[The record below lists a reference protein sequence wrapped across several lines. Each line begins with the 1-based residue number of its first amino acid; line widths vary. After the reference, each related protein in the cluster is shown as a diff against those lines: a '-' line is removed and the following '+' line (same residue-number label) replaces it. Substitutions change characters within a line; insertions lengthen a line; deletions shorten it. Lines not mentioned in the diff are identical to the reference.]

1 MKSVENVRKRA
12 VPPIRLRDSTQP
24 DLTVVTAAAGE
35 NAALRSVTAA
45 RRRLRGGVLL
55 LACALFV
62 AAATGALVV
71 PPEGSIAGSGVTLDG
86 QGVVV
91 SVVQGSNAWIS
102 GVRAGWI
109 VLAHDPGFTIYGLGA
124 NMRPVPDDQN
134 ASAPPAILAVTP
146 SMLALLLAAALMAV
160 RLRRTGATVAV
171 AAAVM
176 SAPVWAVRAG
186 VAGDAVAMLPTGLA
200 AALAWQVSG
209 SLGMRPKLARR
220 LSGAMAAVTALV
232 VLSVAVFVPAALLL
246 GLVAGVAAASTVYVA
261 AAWILVV
268 RWRVTVASA
277 GPGSRSRFAAVRAVV
292 VDMLPF
298 TDRMRRRGAQAERDR
313 LASDLHAELLP
324 AIASTA
330 AELEQHGAT
339 EEAERLRRL
348 AANVRDLVSDRRLP
362 LLEDGGLVA
371 AAEWLAESVQERA
384 PLTIEIDLRGDTGVR
399 QPGSV
404 ERAAYR
410 VLQLALD
417 NVMRHAEAGNAYV
430 AISGGARSLVLTV
443 ADDGGGMDTNAAAR
457 AMNAGRLGLVDMR
470 AEAESVGATLEI
482 GPRVPHG
489 TLVKMRWRG

>member
-1 MKSVENVRKRA
+1 
-12 VPPIRLRDSTQP
+12 
-24 DLTVVTAAAGE
+24 
-35 NAALRSVTAA
+35 
-45 RRRLRGGVLL
+45 
-55 LACALFV
+55 
-62 AAATGALVV
+62 
-71 PPEGSIAGSGVTLDG
+71 
-86 QGVVV
+86 
-91 SVVQGSNAWIS
+91 
-102 GVRAGWI
+102 
-109 VLAHDPGFTIYGLGA
+109 
-124 NMRPVPDDQN
+124 
-134 ASAPPAILAVTP
+134 
-146 SMLALLLAAALMAV
+146 
-160 RLRRTGATVAV
+160 
-171 AAAVM
+171 
-176 SAPVWAVRAG
+176 